1 MYGWK
6 ISVWR
11 ETWDSHSGN
20 TNENHDKIPIHTL
33 ECLKLKRPG
42 ICKDVE
48 APQFL
53 YMAGGD
59 EKWCKHFGEQFGGFF
74 FFFKVKHTS
83 IIWFKHST
91 GMYLFQTKESII
103 SHKGFLYVLN
113 MCTDI
118 CNRLICAGQE
128 METN

>member
-74 FFFKVKHTS
+74 FFLK
-83 IIWFKHST
+83 
-91 GMYLFQTKESII
+91 
-103 SHKGFLYVLN
+103 LN
-113 MCTDI
+113 ILLSFDSNIPLVCI
-118 CNRLICAGQE
+118 YSRQKKA
-128 METN
+128 